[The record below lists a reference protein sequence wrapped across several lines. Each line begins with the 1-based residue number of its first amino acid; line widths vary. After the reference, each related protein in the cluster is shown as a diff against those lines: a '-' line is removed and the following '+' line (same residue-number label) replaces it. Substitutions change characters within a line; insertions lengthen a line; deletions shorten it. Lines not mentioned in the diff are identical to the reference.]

1 MLKNVDIKMFGNI
14 KDDIL
19 NGLENDINLDIDGN
33 IMNEML
39 QKNIDF

>member
-1 MLKNVDIKMFGNI
+1 MFGNT

>member
-1 MLKNVDIKMFGNI
+1 MFGSI

>member
-1 MLKNVDIKMFGNI
+1 MFGNI

-19 NGLENDINLDIDGN
+19 NGLENDINLGIDGN

>member
-1 MLKNVDIKMFGNI
+1 MFGNI

-19 NGLENDINLDIDGN
+19 NGLENNINLDIDGN

-39 QKNIDF
+39 QKNVDF

>member
-1 MLKNVDIKMFGNI
+1 MFGNI
-14 KDDIL
+14 NDDIL

-39 QKNIDF
+39 QKNVDF